1 VLRVIPPSLRPAL
14 QAYAERLRSIFGG
27 RLRELRLFGSYA
39 RGEADEDSDVDVLV
53 LVDGLTDHEIG
64 VVAGEAAHVLI
75 ATGFLVAPLPM
86 STEGLDQLRR
96 GERLLARELDTD
108 GIAL

>member
-1 VLRVIPPSLRPAL
+1 MVRGALAMLDTRLSSRSEGVSSPRLLDDAEVQSAPPPPAPAP
-14 QAYAERLRSIFGG
+14 QKE
-27 RLRELRLFGSYA
+27 
-39 RGEADEDSDVDVLV
+39 
-53 LVDGLTDHEIG
+53 DGLTDHEIG

-75 ATGFLVAPLPM
+75 ATGFPVAPLPM
-86 STEGLDQLRR
+86 STEGLEQLRR